1 MAWPEGRYTA
11 PAPASQPAMSVRPH
25 ALIAA
30 ALTASLLLW
39 VGSAAAQTRPLPTT
53 GPSIYTCVD
62 AQGRKLTSDR
72 PIAACMDREQREL
85 SPSGALRRIIP
96 PQLTAAEREALAAKA
111 AAEAVERARLEDE
124 KRRDRVMLTRYPN
137 EDAHNRA
144 RASAQEQVNAVITA
158 IQRRTEELLKQRKE
172 IDAEMEFY
180 QRDPSKAPAWL
191 LRRSQENHQLQ
202 AEQDKRLT
210 EQEGEKRRIN
220 DRFDEELVKLRK
232 LWAAQP
238 ATPAASR

>member
-1 MAWPEGRYTA
+1 MAWPEGCCVA
-11 PAPASQPAMSVRPH
+11 PTPASHPTMSVRPR

-30 ALTASLLLW
+30 ALTAPLLLW
-39 VGSAAAQTRPLPTT
+39 AGSAAAQTRPLPTT

-85 SPSGALRRIIP
+85 SPSGTLRRIIP
-96 PQLTAAEREALAAKA
+96 PQLTAAEREALAARA
-111 AAEAVERARLEDE
+111 AAEAAERARLEDE
-124 KRRDRVMLTRYPN
+124 QRRDRVMLTRYPN

-144 RASAQEQVNAVITA
+144 RAGAQEQVNAVITA

-210 EQEGEKRRIN
+210 EQEAEKRRIN
-220 DRFDEELVKLRK
+220 DRFDEELAKLRQ
-232 LWAAQP
+232 LWAAQVAKP
-238 ATPAASR
+238 TASR